1 MYEAIVIIIII
12 ACLLLIGVVLIQNP
26 KGGGLSQAFGG
37 LSSQFMGVK
46 RTTDFLEKTTWGLI
60 GTVAILSLFTVFFIN
75 RSAGTKEK
83 PKSQL
88 EGMDINSGVGAQQAP
103 PASKS
108 TSTPPVNQQQS
119 QPTQQPAQQPAK

>member
-60 GTVAILSLFTVFFIN
+60 GAVAILSLFTVFFIN
-75 RSAGTKEK
+75 RNAGTKEK

-88 EGMDINSGVGAQQAP
+88 EGMDMTMPQQ
-103 PASKS
+103 
-108 TSTPPVNQQQS
+108 
-119 QPTQQPAQQPAK
+119 QQPAQQQKQSQPQQQQPAQQQANQPAQQQPKK